1 MIFKNVS
8 YFQEKENLTGK
19 KDIVLFIE
27 CKKCVLNEENNI
39 HNKKCRN
46 CLLFNLFLHKDRN
59 ISLVSN
65 SRNDILIE
73 SHHIEIFL
81 DYFKKIKKI
90 KKIIKKIVNVRNQK
104 CRFEEFKCK
113 ISPNFT
119 ELHQINDYNYCDP
132 LQIFNIVLELNL
144 NIEKIKLNNSVCKKC
159 LVHLE
164 NLIKFILEIFN
175 NLSVIQHFKNY
186 HNKDV
191 HFYENLFSN
200 LPHFNNKTHEFQEF
214 SLKENQIPITTYN
227 IGKYNI
233 FQVNIHQRSCE
244 NEKLYRIKLFLE
256 EDKEKDYIEK
266 IIKDTV
272 LNVEVAEFNS
282 IIPLETLI
290 NLFNDKSIEYLKS
303 KYKLPEPKIKK
314 IGLLAALKKI
324 QLCKLFPLLV
334 DDLVEEIFLDS
345 PYNNIYVNHQKFGR
359 CRTKINLNLKEIER
373 LKTMARLYSG
383 KRLDYMNPSIKLV
396 IKNQYFYCRFAIDVD
411 PIQIHNFALDIRKL
425 NKNIFTIQDLLKN
438 GTLNPLMTAFLYFN
452 LLRKT
457 NITITGKTDTGKTT
471 LINTLDL
478 LTPKE
483 FRKIYVENVTESLK
497 QFEFGKH
504 QLKYQVDSLE
514 DYLTQRYS
522 KSNIIK
528 TLLHRTP
535 DIIYLGE
542 ILTKEEAEAMFHC
555 LAAGLKGFQTI
566 HGNDIDSLMNRF
578 LHHFKINESC
588 LYDLDLIILMKKE
601 RNIRRVHSIY
611 EIGECK
617 SENDKYYD
625 SIFKYNP
632 SSKTW
637 KLLKSLYETKI
648 ITKLKEHEDL
658 PIDKFKSIIKIYIE
672 IFEFIS
678 EINVLDK
685 IELIDLFH
693 KISYYSFISVD
704 SLNQF
709 WGKWKKKRDLNP

>member
-1 MIFKNVS
+1 MISRNVS
-8 YFQEKENLTGK
+8 YFQEKENLAGK
-19 KDIVLFIE
+19 KDVILFIE
-27 CKKCVLNEENNI
+27 CKKCVLFEENNI
-39 HNKKCRN
+39 QNKKCIN
-46 CLLFNLFLHKDRN
+46 CLLYNLYLHKDRS
-59 ISLVSN
+59 ISLISN
-65 SRNDILIE
+65 SMNDTLIE
-73 SHHIEIFL
+73 SHHVEIFV

-90 KKIIKKIVNVRNQK
+90 KRIIRKIVNVRNQK

-113 ISPNFT
+113 ISPYFT
-119 ELHQINDYNYCDP
+119 ELRNINDYNYCDP
-132 LQIFNIVLELNL
+132 LQIFNIIIKLNS

-164 NLIKFILEIFN
+164 NLIRLILEIFN
-175 NLSVIQHFKNY
+175 NLSVIQYFKN
-186 HNKDV
+186 HHIKDV
-191 HFYENLFSN
+191 NFYDYLFSN
-200 LPHFNNKTHEFQEF
+200 LLRLNNKNHEIQEF
-214 SLKENQIPITTYN
+214 SLKENEIPIMTYN
-227 IGKYNI
+227 IGNYNI
-233 FQVNIHQRSCE
+233 FQVKIHQRSCE
-244 NEKLYRIKLFLE
+244 NEKLYQIKLFLD
-256 EDKEKDYIEK
+256 EDKEKDYIGK

-272 LNVEVAEFNS
+272 LNVEVAEFNN

-290 NLFNDKSIEYLKS
+290 NLFHDKSIEYLKS
-303 KYKLPEPKIKK
+303 KYKLPEPKIKQM
-314 IGLLAALKKI
+314 GLLAALKKL

-345 PYNNIYVNHQKFGR
+345 PYDDIYVNHQKFGR
-359 CRTKINLNLKEIER
+359 CRTRISLNIKEIER

-396 IKNQYFYCRFAIDVD
+396 MKNQYFYCRFAIDVD

-425 NKNIFTIQDLLKN
+425 NKNILTIQDLLKN
-438 GTLNPLMTAFLYFN
+438 NTLNPLMAAFLYFI
-452 LLRKT
+452 LLRKI
-457 NITITGKTDTGKTT
+457 NITITGRTDTGKTT
-471 LINTLDL
+471 LINALDL
-478 LTPKE
+478 ITPKE

-497 QFEFGKH
+497 QIDFEKH

-514 DYLTQRYS
+514 DHLTPRYS

-566 HGNDIDSLMNRF
+566 HANSIDSLMNRF

-588 LYDLDLIILMKKE
+588 LYDLDLIILMEKE
-601 RNIRRVHSIY
+601 QNVRRVLSIY
-611 EIGECK
+611 EIRKYKDED
-617 SENDKYYD
+617 NRYYD
-625 SIFKYNP
+625 SIFKYDP
-632 SSKTW
+632 SSKIW
-637 KLLKSLYETKI
+637 KQLKSLFETKT
-648 ITKLKEHEDL
+648 ITELKKHEDL
-658 PIDKFKSIIKIYIE
+658 PMNKFKSIIKIYKE

-678 EINVLDK
+678 EINVLNK

-693 KISYYSFISVD
+693 KISYYSFISID

-709 WGKWKKKRDLNP
+709 WGEWKKRGI

>member
-1 MIFKNVS
+1 MILKDNS
-8 YFQEKENLTGK
+8 YFQEKENLAGK
-19 KDIVLFIE
+19 KDVVLFIE
-27 CKKCVLNEENNI
+27 CKKCVLSEESNI
-39 HNKKCRN
+39 QDKKCIN
-46 CLLFNLFLHKDRN
+46 CLLYNLFLHKDRN
-59 ISLVSN
+59 VSLISN
-65 SRNDILIE
+65 SRNEILIE
-73 SHHIEIFL
+73 SQHIKIFL
-81 DYFKKIKKI
+81 DYFKKVKKI
-90 KKIIKKIVNVRNQK
+90 KKRIKKILNVRNQK
-104 CRFEEFKCK
+104 CSFEEFKCK
-113 ISPNFT
+113 ISSNYM
-119 ELHQINDYNYCDP
+119 ELQKINEYNYCDP
-132 LQIFNIVLELNL
+132 LQIFNIIIELKS
-144 NIEKIKLNNSVCKKC
+144 NIEKIQFNNSVCKKC
-159 LVHLE
+159 RVHHE
-164 NLIKFILEIFN
+164 NLIKFILEILN
-175 NLSVIQHFKNY
+175 NLNIIRYFKNY

-191 HFYENLFSN
+191 HFYKYLFSN
-200 LPHFNNKTHEFQEF
+200 LLQLNNKTHKVLEFP
-214 SLKENQIPITTYN
+214 LKENEVPITTYN

-233 FQVNIHQRSCE
+233 FKVNIHQRACE
-244 NEKLYRIKLFLE
+244 NEKLYLVKLFLE

-272 LNVEVAEFNS
+272 LNVKFAEFNS

-303 KYKLPEPKIKK
+303 KYKLPESKIKK

-345 PYNNIYVNHQKFGR
+345 PYNDIYVNHQKFGR

-411 PIQIHNFALDIRKL
+411 PIKIHNFALDIRKL
-425 NKNIFTIQDLLKN
+425 NKNILTIQDLLKN
-438 GTLNPLMTAFLYFN
+438 CTLNPLMAAFLYFN

-497 QFEFGKH
+497 QVDFGKH

-514 DYLTQRYS
+514 DHLAQKYS

-566 HGNDIDSLMNRF
+566 HGNTIDSLINRF

-588 LYDLDLIILMKKE
+588 LYDLDLLILMKKE
-601 RNIRRVHSIY
+601 RNVRRVLSIY
-611 EIGECK
+611 EICESKTG
-617 SENDKYYD
+617 KYYD
-625 SIFKYNP
+625 LIFKYDP

-637 KLLKSLYETKI
+637 KQLKSLYETKI
-648 ITKLKEHEDL
+648 ITELKEHEDL
-658 PIDKFKSIIKIYIE
+658 PIDKFNSMIKIYKE

-678 EINVLDK
+678 EINDLDK
-685 IELIDLFH
+685 IEEVDLFH

-709 WGKWKKKRDLNP
+709 WGEWKKKRDLNP

>member
-1 MIFKNVS
+1 MNLKNVS
-8 YFQEKENLTGK
+8 YFQEKENLAGK

-27 CKKCVLNEENNI
+27 CKKCDLNEENNI
-39 HNKKCRN
+39 QNKKCIN

-59 ISLVSN
+59 ISFISN

-81 DYFKKIKKI
+81 DYYKKVKKI
-90 KKIIKKIVNVRNQK
+90 KKIIQKILNVRNQK
-104 CRFEEFKCK
+104 CSFEEFKCK
-113 ISPNFT
+113 ISPSFM
-119 ELHQINDYNYCDP
+119 ELHKINEYNYCDP
-132 LQIFNIVLELNL
+132 LQIFNIILELKS
-144 NIEKIKLNNSVCKKC
+144 NIEKAKLNNSVCKKC

-164 NLIKFILEIFN
+164 NLIKFILEILN
-175 NLSVIQHFKNY
+175 NLDVIQYYKNY
-186 HNKDV
+186 HNKHV
-191 HFYENLFSN
+191 HFYKYLFSN
-200 LPHFNNKTHEFQEF
+200 LLQLNNKTHEVQEF
-214 SLKENQIPITTYN
+214 HLKENEVPITTYN

-233 FQVNIHQRSCE
+233 FKVIIHQLACE

-266 IIKDTV
+266 ILKDTV
-272 LNVEVAEFNS
+272 LNIEVAEFNS

-290 NLFNDKSIEYLKS
+290 NLFNNKSIEYLKS
-303 KYKLPEPKIKK
+303 KYKLPESQIKK
-314 IGLLAALKKI
+314 IGLLAALKKL

-345 PYNNIYVNHQKFGR
+345 PYNDIYVNHQKFGR
-359 CRTKINLNLKEIER
+359 CRTKINLNLEEIER

-396 IKNQYFYCRFAIDVD
+396 IKNQYFNCRFAIDVD
-411 PIQIHNFALDIRKL
+411 PIQIQNFALDIRKL

-438 GTLNPLMTAFLYFN
+438 GTLNPLMAAFLYFN
-452 LLRKT
+452 LIRKI

-497 QFEFGKH
+497 QVDFGKH

-514 DYLTQRYS
+514 DYLTQKYS

-566 HGNDIDSLMNRF
+566 HGNNIDSLMNRF

-588 LYDLDLIILMKKE
+588 LYDLDILILMKKE
-601 RNIRRVHSIY
+601 RNVRRVLSIY
-611 EIGECK
+611 EICK
-617 SENDKYYD
+617 SNSDKYYD
-625 SIFKYNP
+625 SIFKYDP

-648 ITKLKEHEDL
+648 ITELKEHEDL
-658 PIDKFKSIIKIYIE
+658 PIDKFKSIIKIYKE
-672 IFEFIS
+672 IFEYIS
-678 EINVLDK
+678 EINDLDK
-685 IELIDLFH
+685 IELVDLFH

-704 SLNQF
+704 SLNHF
-709 WGKWKKKRDLNP
+709 WGEWKKRGI